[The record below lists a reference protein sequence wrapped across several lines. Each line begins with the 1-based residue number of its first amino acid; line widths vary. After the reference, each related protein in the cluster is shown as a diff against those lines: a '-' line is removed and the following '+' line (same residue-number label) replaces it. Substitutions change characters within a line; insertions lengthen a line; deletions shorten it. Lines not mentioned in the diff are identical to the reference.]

1 METAVAWAGRSGGAE
16 PGGGAR
22 DIASLE
28 KVARPQISCL
38 VARRIL
44 NSFGQRLGGAQG
56 IPEFGRR
63 LGLCS
68 FSKREAPGGQRSCLK
83 L

>member
-56 IPEFGRR
+56 IPPSLAGVWGFARSLREKPREVK
-63 LGLCS
+63 GLV
-68 FSKREAPGGQRSCLK
+68 
-83 L
+83 